1 MQCLSSCLIGVTAVS
16 SLCVYL
22 TVCERLFL
30 SCEYEYRCESV
41 LMIFMIHG
49 MKWEGISLYYYM

>member
-1 MQCLSSCLIGVTAVS
+1 MSELLSDWCDCCFL
-16 SLCVYL
+16 SLCVHL

-30 SCEYEYRCESV
+30 SYEYEYSYVSV

-49 MKWEGISLYYYM
+49 MKWEGIFLYYM